1 MCSDSVGKPLQET
14 FSVKGDAL
22 SIFCG
27 TKFRHRLAALQ
38 LEQSGSEQMI
48 WKAQQPSSRAVGW
61 IESQSRFRKME
72 VFSGIQQSKLSVPM
86 ERLETARG

>member
-61 IESQSRFRKME
+61 LQTASLDFGRWK
-72 VFSGIQQSKLSVPM
+72 FSLLPPM
-86 ERLETARG
+86 ERLETAKG